1 MKVGIIGAGSIG
13 LLFAAY
19 ISKVLEVTIYTR
31 TPKQAAEINKNG
43 IMLKVRREQ
52 TVSSVKALSV
62 SKWTGVEDLTIIT
75 VKQYQLQTI
84 IEQINQ
90 LPLIPNNLLFLQN
103 GMAHLK
109 QLKTIPFTNTFVGSV
124 EHGALKENSF
134 TVSHNGEGTTNI
146 AVFKGDSS
154 FLEEFLYLAPLDFP
168 LAMKED
174 YYKMLLDKLIVNAV
188 INPLTAI
195 LQVKNGELI
204 KNQHYFHVVKNLFS
218 EIASILNLKNI
229 EEQQQRI
236 IDICNNTS
244 DNRSSMLKDI
254 EANRKTEVDA
264 ILGFILEEA
273 QNKDIQS
280 PQIESLYYL
289 IKGKEMKKG
298 GNILSVILSSI
309 ISIFFTVPFL
319 GFIIVFFVSKF
330 VTKNTRKSVHKA
342 LDFTTILFIISVH
355 FLIVTILGKSLIW
368 LIILVMIVI
377 AMVFVFVHWK
387 VKEEIILKTVM
398 KGFWRFIFLL
408 FLLAYITLTLYGLVH
423 RALIFTFSN

>member
-1 MKVGIIGAGSIG
+1 MRVGIIGAGSIG

-31 TPKQAAEINKNG
+31 TPEQAAEINKNG
-43 IMLKVRREQ
+43 IVLNARGEQ
-52 TVSSVKALSV
+52 TVSLVKALSF
-62 SKWTGVEDLTIIT
+62 SDWTGGEDLTIIT

-84 IEQINQ
+84 IEKINQ

-134 TVSHNGEGTTNI
+134 TVSHNGEGTTNV
-146 AVFKGDSS
+146 AVFTGEAS

-174 YYKMLLDKLIVNAV
+174 YYKMLLNKLIVNAV

-204 KNQHYFHVVKNLFS
+204 KNKHYFHVLKNLFS
-218 EIASILNLKNI
+218 EIAPILYLKDI
-229 EEQQQRI
+229 EVQLQQI
-236 IDICNNTS
+236 IDICNNTF

-273 QNKDIQS
+273 QKKEMKA

-298 GNILSVILSSI
+298 G
-309 ISIFFTVPFL
+309 IS
-319 GFIIVFFVSKF
+319 
-330 VTKNTRKSVHKA
+330 
-342 LDFTTILFIISVH
+342 
-355 FLIVTILGKSLIW
+355 
-368 LIILVMIVI
+368 
-377 AMVFVFVHWK
+377 
-387 VKEEIILKTVM
+387 
-398 KGFWRFIFLL
+398 
-408 FLLAYITLTLYGLVH
+408 
-423 RALIFTFSN
+423 